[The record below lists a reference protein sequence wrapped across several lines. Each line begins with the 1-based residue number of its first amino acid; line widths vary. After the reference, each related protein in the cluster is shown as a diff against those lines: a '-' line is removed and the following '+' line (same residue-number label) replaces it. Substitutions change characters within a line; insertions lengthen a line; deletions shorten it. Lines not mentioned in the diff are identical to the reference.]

1 MKKKE
6 HVSDLLLKL
15 AESIALAKSAI
26 TAAEK
31 WVEVIGDD
39 LGVETSTLN
48 TQLEKLS
55 EAHKDRLVATEDSGK
70 VIEGVFDGQ
79 NMIAPDETK
88 YPVPANYASK
98 SKLVEGDG
106 LKLMIQ
112 PNGAF
117 VYKQISP
124 APRKLLTGRL
134 VIDGS
139 QYQVLADGKTY
150 NVLYASVT
158 FFRAMV
164 GDNVTVVVP
173 VKEDAKW
180 AAIENVIPDEE
191 GEE

>member
-15 AESIALAKSAI
+15 AESISLAKSSI
-26 TAAEK
+26 SAAEK
-31 WVEVIGDD
+31 WVEVLGDD
-39 LGVETSTLN
+39 LGIETSTLN
-48 TQLEKLS
+48 TQLEKLT
-55 EAHKDRLVATEDSGK
+55 EAHRDRLVATEDTGK
-70 VIEGVFDGQ
+70 VIEGIFDGQ
-79 NMIAPDETK
+79 NMIASDETK

-112 PNGAF
+112 SNGAF

-164 GDNVTVVVP
+164 GNNVTIVVP
-173 VKEDAKW
+173 IKEDALW
-180 AAIENVIPDEE
+180 AAIENVIPDSEE
-191 GEE
+191 E